1 VPELPETETIARDLD
16 REIRGRGITGVVVE
30 KSDVL
35 RGATPAEL
43 AIRVIGRRVE
53 RAWRRAKLVVLD
65 LEPAELRPEV
75 RSAAEM
81 VEMRNSDRRRGAPEG
96 GAITALSESAPGDR
110 IVVQPRFTGALL
122 LSRGPLPDAEAP
134 YSTLHFVLDDG
145 RDLHYRD
152 IRRLGTV
159 TVMSPDQFADYSA
172 KLGIEPL
179 DPAFTDSHLS
189 GILRGSKQ
197 AVKKVLMDQR
207 VVVGIG
213 NIYANE
219 ACWRAGIDPSRSART
234 VGPDEAATLREA
246 IVGVLTELIAA
257 RGTSFRDYRDASG
270 GRGDF
275 ERSLAVYGRGGEP
288 CLRCGAR
295 LVETHVIDGRTT
307 VLCAGCQR

>member
-1 VPELPETETIARDLD
+1 
-16 REIRGRGITGVVVE
+16 
-30 KSDVL
+30 VL

-43 AIRVIGRRVE
+43 AIRVIGKRVE

-65 LEPAELRPEV
+65 L
-75 RSAAEM
+75 
-81 VEMRNSDRRRGAPEG
+81 NS
-96 GAITALSESAPGDR
+96 GDR

-134 YSTLHFVLDDG
+134 YSTLHFRLDDG

-159 TVMSPDQFADYSA
+159 TIMSPERFDEYSA
-172 KLGIEPL
+172 SLGVEPL
-179 DPAFTDSHLS
+179 DPAFTDTHLS

-234 VGPDEAATLREA
+234 VTPEEAAALRA
-246 IVGVLTELIAA
+246 GIVGVLTESIAA

>member
-1 VPELPETETIARDLD
+1 MTHLWSSLIQKSILTHFSRDKNP
-16 REIRGRGITGVVVE
+16 G
-30 KSDVL
+30 
-35 RGATPAEL
+35 
-43 AIRVIGRRVE
+43 VE
-53 RAWRRAKLVVLD
+53 RVWRRAKLVVLD
-65 LEPAELRPEV
+65 L
-75 RSAAEM
+75 
-81 VEMRNSDRRRGAPEG
+81 NSGER
-96 GAITALSESAPGDR
+96 L
-110 IVVQPRFTGALL
+110 VVQPRFTGALL

-134 YSTLHFVLDDG
+134 YSTLHFRLDDG

-159 TVMSPDQFADYSA
+159 TIMSPARFDEYSA
-172 KLGIEPL
+172 SLGIEPL
-179 DPAFTDSHLS
+179 DPAFTDTHLS

-234 VGPDEAATLREA
+234 VSPAEAAALRA
-246 IVGVLTELIAA
+246 GIVGVLTESIAA

-295 LVETHVIDGRTT
+295 LVETHAIDGRTT